1 MVMAEPHR
9 QRVWFDLKS
18 DRSVSVDRDINT
30 IDASASLAGL
40 ADLPTDSSGQL
51 QSPVTIHFASFSDV
65 RGFTM
70 ARHLREIVG
79 YCHRLLA
86 SGHLIPDQANYLRW
100 CWFTHVEIDMR
111 NEEQWRR
118 SLALSPPP
126 MQRVLATPASRN
138 ATR

>member
-1 MVMAEPHR
+1 M
-9 QRVWFDLKS
+9 
-18 DRSVSVDRDINT
+18 SVDRDINT